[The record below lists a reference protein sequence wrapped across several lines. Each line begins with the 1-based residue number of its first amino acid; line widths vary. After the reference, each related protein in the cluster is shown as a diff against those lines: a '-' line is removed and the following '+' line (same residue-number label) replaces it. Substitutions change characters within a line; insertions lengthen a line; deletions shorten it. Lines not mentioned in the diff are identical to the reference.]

1 MTRCFLRPSVVV
13 AAVCITAALCFA
25 ALPAATYAQ
34 SPYAFGSVFVPNAGY
49 YQNPGYSYQSSY
61 SGYGYQSNYG
71 GGYYPRSYGSYQQPY
86 RSNYR
91 SYGGYRPSHSYSVPT
106 YGGPIHVQHL
116 GLPGLQNVITLPPG
130 ATVQSVW

>member
-1 MTRCFLRPSVVV
+1 MTRFTRFLAVV
-13 AAVCITAALCFA
+13 AALGLTATLGLA
-25 ALPAATYAQ
+25 ALPATTYAQ
-34 SPYAFGSVFVPNAGY
+34 NPYAFGSVFVPNAGY
-49 YQNPGYSYQSSY
+49 YQNPGYYQNTY
-61 SGYGYQSNYG
+61 SGYGWQSNYG

-86 RSNYR
+86 RTNYR
-91 SYGGYRPSHSYSVPT
+91 SYGGYRPSQSYSVPT